1 MPAPGSGGMKWEE
14 ALGID
19 TASQAKERIEQH
31 FAQKQQDSIDADQA
45 NESEVHI
52 KYEEVFNA
60 AREDLNFLAALAMST
75 VFQYLYP
82 SLFIAAWNLMRDT
95 VAKTRDFTQLVLG
108 IPRGF
113 GKTTLVKLFILYC
126 ILFTNRKFILVISS
140 TSSLAENIL
149 ADVIDMLNESN
160 IKKVFGD
167 WRVGLEKDTQDVKKF
182 AFRGRNIIL
191 AAIGAEGSLRGLNLK
206 NERPDVMIFE
216 DIQSRECADSKVQSD
231 TLERWMVGT
240 AMKAKSPHGCF
251 FVFVGNMYP
260 TPYSILRKLK
270 KNPKWIKF
278 ICGGILSSER
288 GMNSLWEEL
297 QPLKQLLS
305 ELDND
310 LEMGHEDIFAAEVLN
325 DENAKLNTR
334 IKLDKINEWPYSGEL
349 DQPQGR
355 FIIIDPATGKNKGKA
370 SNTGDLITIA
380 GFDVYDGTAAIARID
395 EGPYTPRENILRA
408 IYMALKT
415 RTTLIGVEAT
425 AYQSTLLYWFGEVCK
440 ELEIDGFQFVELQTG
455 GYSKNSRIANGIKMM
470 SKGEIR
476 VHPDVRA
483 AVLNQLS
490 AWNPIK
496 RDNTDGILDTIA
508 YVPSMLEQYGH
519 LMTLEGV
526 LESIEFEGAKVRKQN
541 CGFTQLLGKF

>member
-1 MPAPGSGGMKWEE
+1 MPGPGTNKWED

-19 TASQAKERIEQH
+19 SATLTKERIEQE
-31 FAQKQQDSIDADQA
+31 FAQKEDDAIAAEQA
-45 NESEVHI
+45 NDSEVHA

-60 AREDLNFLAALAMST
+60 AKDDLNFLAALAMSA
-75 VFQYLYP
+75 VFQYMYP
-82 SLFIAAWNLMRDT
+82 STFISAWNLMKEA
-95 VAKTRDFTQLVLG
+95 VFKQRDFTQLALG
-108 IPRGF
+108 VPRGF

-126 ILFTNRKFILVISS
+126 ILFTNKKFILVISS
-140 TSSLAENIL
+140 TASLAENIL
-149 ADVIDMLNESN
+149 SDVMDMLNEPN

-167 WRVGLEKDTQDVKKF
+167 WKVGEEKDTQDTKKF

-216 DIQSRECADSKVQSD
+216 DAQTRECADSKVQSD

-260 TPYSILRKLK
+260 TPYSILKKLK

-278 ICGGILSSER
+278 ICGGILTNEVGVS
-288 GMNSLWEEL
+288 SLWEEL
-297 QPLKQLLS
+297 QPLQQLLN

-334 IKLDKINEWPYSGEL
+334 VKLDKINEWPYNSEL
-349 DQPQGR
+349 DQPQGK
-355 FIIIDPATGKNKGKA
+355 FIIIDPATKKVGKQ
-370 SNTGDLITIA
+370 TDLITIS
-380 GFDVYDGTAAIARID
+380 GFDVYDGTAALVAID
-395 EGPYTPRENILRA
+395 EGNYTPRENIMRG
-408 IYMALKT
+408 IYMALKMGC
-415 RTTLIGVEAT
+415 TLIGVEST

-440 ELEIDGFQFVELQTG
+440 ELGIEGFQFVELQTG
-455 GYSKNSRIANGIKMM
+455 GYSKNSRIANGIKMAA
-470 SKGEIR
+470 KGEIR
-476 VHPDVRA
+476 IHPQVRA
-483 AVLNQLS
+483 TFLNQLS

-496 RDNTDGILDTIA
+496 RDNIDGILDTVA
-508 YVPSMLEQYGH
+508 YVPSMIEQYSH
-519 LMTLEGV
+519 MMTIEGV
-526 LESIEFEGAKVRKQN
+526 IENQEAESAVVRMQN
-541 CGFTQLLGKF
+541 CGFTTLLGRF